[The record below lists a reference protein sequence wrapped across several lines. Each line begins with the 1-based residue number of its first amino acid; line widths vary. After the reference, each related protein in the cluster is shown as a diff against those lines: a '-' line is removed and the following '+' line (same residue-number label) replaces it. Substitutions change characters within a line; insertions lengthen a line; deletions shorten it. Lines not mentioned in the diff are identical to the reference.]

1 MEQPTDDSPTDST
14 PEISSGPVPV
24 GISQITQ
31 SGIVIEETFQLGTT
45 HVDQESS
52 TSIKVLIQD
61 DGVMTL
67 SQDSSFKS
75 KIVKRSKGKNLLN
88 IIFRIEMLIIDI
100 HLRLEKRQAMQRR
113 IQLPTKP
120 KTSNE

>member
-14 PEISSGPVPV
+14 PEISSGTVPV
-24 GISQITQ
+24 GITQ
-31 SGIVIEETFQLGTT
+31 SDSQIEETSQISST
-45 HVDQESS
+45 HVEEESS
-52 TSIKVLIQD
+52 GSIEVLIQ
-61 DGVMTL
+61 VSEVPTL
-67 SQDSSFKS
+67 PKNSSFKS

-88 IIFRIEMLIIDI
+88 LIFRIEILIIDI
-100 HLRLEKRQAMQRR
+100 YLCLEKRQAMQRP